1 MLTKQLK
8 NMVRVFLAPQQ
19 GWGICLWEMLLLSVS
34 FGLLF
39 VFVSCRSRFVF
50 AVSLNNLFIRPPAF
64 AYGRPTNHIIRWATL
79 MAHRLLSSHE
89 PELKSVM
96 KAFREG
102 KPVSECVAALEG
114 ARS

>member
-1 MLTKQLK
+1 
-8 NMVRVFLAPQQ
+8 
-19 GWGICLWEMLLLSVS
+19 
-34 FGLLF
+34 
-39 VFVSCRSRFVF
+39 
-50 AVSLNNLFIRPPAF
+50 
-64 AYGRPTNHIIRWATL
+64 

-89 PELKSVM
+89 PELQSVM